1 METAEVCKPKRIR
14 HSYPKSEIIHR
25 FIHSDEYVYYKDF
38 KHNWNSIYGIG
49 DILCIGSNVS
59 TPKKEEVYKNHM
71 SSAIA
76 VINRQSKRILVN
88 LDYSEYA
95 WKLRRDIPDDFEI
108 FITNNIPNVD
118 IINNIEELV
127 KLTISYNINRFI
139 QSYCYGFYNVLYGNK
154 RTLHINE
161 ECVFYNNNRSYS
173 PHVFYA
179 YDFVSIIDYVKKY
192 KIKKYDWYNKPITN
206 LQPIEVYKKA
216 KPSSTIT
223 IKDITIKKVIDNKLF
238 TKKEKDVLAK
248 TYFYSKYCFGEG
260 IPRKD
265 VDIYF
270 NKELTLDEF
279 ISYIN
284 KKKLANPTIQKDWFD
299 KDADTWN
306 NFIIK
311 YVTVLANI
319 ARKYKTEQNVKSEE
333 NFKEALHRLEELES
347 KINTVEDWRNNVV
360 NSKLN
365 NLYVEYRSF
374 VYSKKHK
381 QGAWETCK
389 LWGRNNRFENIQLK
403 LNKDKTAIITSN
415 GASVKL
421 DEGIKMFKFFKLW
434 RDKYPDKI
442 RDTFTNIN
450 VGIYNLRFIEYKHK
464 TTNTGKTLDFKDW
477 LIQIGCHSIW
487 LTDVI
492 NFIEFYKLEKEF
504 DLETYNTLNNETNI

>member
-49 DILCIGSNVS
+49 DILCIGFNAS
-59 TPKKEEVYKNHM
+59 TPKKEEVYKNDI
-71 SSAIA
+71 SRAIA
-76 VINRQSKRILVN
+76 VINRQSKRIIVN
-88 LDYSEYA
+88 LDYSQYA
-95 WKLRRDIPDDFEI
+95 WQLRNAIPDDFEV
-108 FITNNIPNVD
+108 FITKDIPNVD

-154 RTLHINE
+154 RTLHVNE
-161 ECVFYNNNRSYS
+161 ELVFCNDDKPY
-173 PHVFYA
+173 PHHVFHS
-179 YDFVSIIDYVKKY
+179 YDFESIVHYVKKY
-192 KIKKYDWYNKPITN
+192 KIKKYDWYDKPIAN
-206 LQPIEVYKKA
+206 LTPIKIYEKGKYN
-216 KPSSTIT
+216 PTTTIS
-223 IKDITIKKVIDNKLF
+223 DITIKKVITKKLF
-238 TKKEKDVLAK
+238 TKKEKDILAK

-265 VDIYF
+265 VDTYF

-279 ISYIN
+279 VSYIT

-299 KDADTWN
+299 KDTDTWN

-319 ARKYKTEQNVKSEE
+319 ARNYRNAQNNKSEE
-333 NFKEALHRLEELES
+333 NFREALNKLKELES
-347 KINTVEDWRNNVV
+347 KINTLEDWRNNVV
-360 NSKLN
+360 NAKIN

-374 VYSKKHK
+374 VYNRKNK
-381 QGAWETCK
+381 QGAWETRK
-389 LWGRNNRFENIQLK
+389 LWGRRNSFENIQLK
-403 LNKDKTAIITSN
+403 LNSDKTTIITSN

-442 RDTFTNIN
+442 RDTFTNIS
-450 VGIYNLRFIEYKHK
+450 VGIYNLRFIEHKHK
-464 TTNTGKTLDFKDW
+464 TTDTGKTLDFKDW

>member
-38 KHNWNSIYGIG
+38 KHDKNSLYGIG
-49 DILCIGSNVS
+49 DILCIGSNYS
-59 TPKKEEVYKNHM
+59 IPEKEEVYKNRM
-71 SSAIA
+71 TRAIA
-76 VINRQSKRILVN
+76 IIDRQSKRILVN
-88 LDYSEYA
+88 LDYRDYV
-95 WKLRRDIPDDFEI
+95 WQLRRAIPDDFEV
-108 FITNNIPNVD
+108 FVTNDIPNVN

-139 QSYCYGFYNVLYGNK
+139 QSYCYSFYNVLYGNK

-161 ECVFYNNNRSYS
+161 ELVFDSNAKSYAN
-173 PHVFYA
+173 HVFYS

-192 KIKKYDWYNKPITN
+192 KIKKYDWYDKPITN
-206 LQPIEVYKKA
+206 LAPIEIYEKGRYK
-216 KPSSTIT
+216 PIT
-223 IKDITIKKVIDNKLF
+223 IISDITIKKVVNNKLF
-238 TKKEKDVLAK
+238 TKKEKDTLAK

-265 VDIYF
+265 VNIYF

-299 KDADTWN
+299 KDTDTWN

-311 YVTVLANI
+311 YFTVLANI
-319 ARKYKTEQNVKSEE
+319 ARKYKTEQNAKSEE
-333 NFKEALHRLEELES
+333 NFKEAFRRLEELES

-389 LWGRNNRFENIQLK
+389 LWGRNNCFENIQLK

-434 RDKYPDKI
+434 RNKYPDKI

-450 VGIYNLRFIEYKHK
+450 AGIYNLRFIEYKHK